1 MKNKYI
7 VILAIIA
14 VIMIIITLII
24 AQVVDSKKQFLK
36 PEFDSNAINIT
47 NENIA
52 EELQYAEINVEEGY
66 TVGLCNNL
74 VLDSSNNIK
83 ICFSS
88 LKENT
93 VYVKL
98 RIYDKNEEL
107 IKETGLL
114 KPGEQI
120 EKINADNIKET
131 KDVTIKIMSYDPDTY
146 YSRGTVTLNTK
157 IKIGDI

>member
-7 VILAIIA
+7 VILSIIA
-14 VIMIIITLII
+14 VVLIIMTIII
-24 AQVVDSKKQFLK
+24 AQATGSKKEFLK
-36 PEFDSNAINIT
+36 PEFDKNATNIT
-47 NENIA
+47 NEKIA

-66 TVGLCNNL
+66 IVGLCNNL
-74 VLDSSNNIK
+74 VLDSSDNIK
-83 ICFSS
+83 IYFTS

-98 RIYDKNEEL
+98 RIYDKNEKL
-107 IKETGLL
+107 ITETGLL
-114 KPGEQI
+114 KPDQQI
-120 EKINADNIKET
+120 EKIKVENIKEN
-131 KDVTIKIMSYDPDTY
+131 KDVTIKIMSYDPETY

>member
-7 VILAIIA
+7 VILTIIS
-14 VIMIIITLII
+14 VVLIITTIII
-24 AQVVDSKKQFLK
+24 AQVTGSRKEFVK

-47 NENIA
+47 NEKIP

-66 TVGLCNNL
+66 KVGVCNNL
-74 VLDSSNNIK
+74 VLDESNNIK
-83 ICFSS
+83 IYFRS
-88 LKENT
+88 LKENN

-98 RIYDKNEEL
+98 RIYDKEERVL
-107 IKETGLL
+107 AETGLI
-114 KPGEQI
+114 KSGEEI
-120 EKINADNIKET
+120 EKIKVENL
-131 KDVTIKIMSYDPDTY
+131 KDDTNVIVKIMSYEPDTY